1 MDSPAIRMVSRVHL
15 QIAVRKAPAA
25 RCSNSLVIWEDPRLE
40 RLAFRFPSIAALL
53 DECSLAAY
61 ATALEDEGYSVR
73 GLGELAFASP
83 NELRHALVDG
93 VGLAPREWEQLLR
106 TLLDAGESRQRAEA
120 AAQGGASG
128 GGPAL
133 SAQQTPLCSARLR
146 LVLREAEP
154 FEVAGREALEEE
166 CAEEEGGLGGAGEGG
181 GSAPAPVLARH
192 SRMLAAL
199 TGGSQRW
206 REAAGAAEGRWECSL
221 AAHEPAGKQE
231 RSCGAVGWMRASH
244 GAAKRAAAAQL
255 LSPERVVPVARLC
268 HYLECPP
275 LLEAAVRTLASAV
288 DAANAPSVLLLAHE
302 LGEPAL
308 ERAAVGG
315 ILADLDEVEKA
326 EYWLELPPLTRATA
340 AHASRR
346 SSTPPTPMPWSG
358 RRATLRTL
366 RDATARNP
374 LLSAGPHA
382 ARGSSASSPRELLAM
397 VREALAE
404 MRERLADAQLRQ
416 EQESDSGDARQRKTA
431 AFVVALEA
439 YLRQEES
446 AFAALAA
453 PATPALTQ
461 AWRAGVAPPP
471 PAVPPASPRG
481 AFVPTYE
488 WQTLPEAEAC
498 LPAGLEVELPLDG
511 RPRRARIPPRW
522 TVRVWLSDELGFWRE
537 AAARDT
543 PCGSLR
549 LSAAA
554 YAGVAPSHVRL
565 CYVNEEMEEM
575 EVDDRWTVE
584 EAQLFRRV
592 SQLRVAIGAGAE
604 EQEGAPSSALAVHPK
619 SSPVSLG
626 WRKYLNG
633 PEGRGKLRSASE
645 GVAREA
651 MVRLKGY
658 LYLHLERERGR
669 FKRVV
674 LRVRVWDWFR
684 LGATDVIEAP
694 HEDMIKSYT
703 SFTEAAAAVHKA
715 LYRNADTAPENVC
728 WNDYVAYIRSSLP
741 QSSDSN
747 RAHNPAGDGPFNRSR
762 RRGTLPCRFYIV
774 GITSYTHASP
784 ELASVKID
792 SLRFSDGSGE
802 WVRAGHLRPFVPD
815 GVELAEIDP
824 LVRRQIR
831 FDQHHM
837 RRSNSLNAVRKRSRH
852 DREQQEE
859 EEGQGRRT
867 GTTSGGAP
875 QPRKKVKSLDAGDL
889 VFVDWLR
896 VPNPEQVHSP
906 PFLPADLPAFIVSS
920 EIVRMDMP
928 TAARGENSPLDVRL
942 APWSRDGLTVDPATH
957 FVVPRNHLINFN
969 AGFRDAWAH
978 SARAEERAGAVHASL
993 LDAIEYIVEFRRRRR
1008 PGYPGVDHT
1017 WRNLMG
1023 AEPLPARF
1031 CAGGERS
1038 G

>member
-1 MDSPAIRMVSRVHL
+1 M
-15 QIAVRKAPAA
+15 
-25 RCSNSLVIWEDPRLE
+25 
-40 RLAFRFPSIAALL
+40 
-53 DECSLAAY
+53 
-61 ATALEDEGYSVR
+61 
-73 GLGELAFASP
+73 
-83 NELRHALVDG
+83 
-93 VGLAPREWEQLLR
+93 
-106 TLLDAGESRQRAEA
+106 
-120 AAQGGASG
+120 
-128 GGPAL
+128 
-133 SAQQTPLCSARLR
+133 
-146 LVLREAEP
+146 
-154 FEVAGREALEEE
+154 
-166 CAEEEGGLGGAGEGG
+166 
-181 GSAPAPVLARH
+181 
-192 SRMLAAL
+192 

-221 AAHEPAGKQE
+221 AAHEPAAV
-231 RSCGAVGWMRASH
+231 RGAVGWMRASH

-326 EYWLELPPLTRATA
+326 EYWLELPPLTRAT
-340 AHASRR
+340 
-346 SSTPPTPMPWSG
+346 
-358 RRATLRTL
+358 LRTL

-416 EQESDSGDARQRKTA
+416 EQESDSGDARQRKTVRSLDQQA

-604 EQEGAPSSALAVHPK
+604 EQEG
-619 SSPVSLG
+619 SL
-626 WRKYLNG
+626 
-633 PEGRGKLRSASE
+633 
-645 GVAREA
+645 
-651 MVRLKGY
+651 
-658 LYLHLERERGR
+658 
-669 FKRVV
+669 
-674 LRVRVWDWFR
+674 
-684 LGATDVIEAP
+684 AP
-694 HEDMIKSYT
+694 HT
-703 SFTEAAAAVHKA
+703 S
-715 LYRNADTAPENVC
+715 P
-728 WNDYVAYIRSSLP
+728 
-741 QSSDSN
+741 
-747 RAHNPAGDGPFNRSR
+747 
-762 RRGTLPCRFYIV
+762 RGT
-774 GITSYTHASP
+774 
-784 ELASVKID
+784 
-792 SLRFSDGSGE
+792 
-802 WVRAGHLRPFVPD
+802 
-815 GVELAEIDP
+815 
-824 LVRRQIR
+824 
-831 FDQHHM
+831 
-837 RRSNSLNAVRKRSRH
+837 
-852 DREQQEE
+852 
-859 EEGQGRRT
+859 GR
-867 GTTSGGAP
+867 
-875 QPRKKVKSLDAGDL
+875 
-889 VFVDWLR
+889 
-896 VPNPEQVHSP
+896 
-906 PFLPADLPAFIVSS
+906 
-920 EIVRMDMP
+920 
-928 TAARGENSPLDVRL
+928 
-942 APWSRDGLTVDPATH
+942 
-957 FVVPRNHLINFN
+957 
-969 AGFRDAWAH
+969 
-978 SARAEERAGAVHASL
+978 
-993 LDAIEYIVEFRRRRR
+993 
-1008 PGYPGVDHT
+1008 
-1017 WRNLMG
+1017 
-1023 AEPLPARF
+1023 
-1031 CAGGERS
+1031 
-1038 G
+1038 

>member
-1 MDSPAIRMVSRVHL
+1 MDSPAERMVSRVHL

-61 ATALEDEGYSVR
+61 ATDLEDEGYSVR

-154 FEVAGREALEEE
+154 FE
-166 CAEEEGGLGGAGEGG
+166 
-181 GSAPAPVLARH
+181 APAPVLARH

-231 RSCGAVGWMRASH
+231 RSCGSTLCAAVRGAVGWMRASH

-604 EQEGAPSSALAVHPK
+604 EQEGVASLFRGGAPWEKTVQ
-619 SSPVSLG
+619 
-626 WRKYLNG
+626 
-633 PEGRGKLRSASE
+633 
-645 GVAREA
+645 EA

-837 RRSNSLNAVRKRSRH
+837 RRSNSLNAAA
-852 DREQQEE
+852 RE
-859 EEGQGRRT
+859 
-867 GTTSGGAP
+867 AK
-875 QPRKKVKSLDAGDL
+875 RKKVKSLDAGDL

-969 AGFRDAWAH
+969 AGFRDVWAH